1 MKPRKVE
8 VITVSWSR
16 LGRRLSREFNSR
28 RLADQFAEELTSV
41 ARESASFGSRITIES
56 RTEVL
61 VDAVNSTMEARPAVA
76 RRAVAMQGAVRQGAA
91 WRDIAK
97 QGKARI

>member
-28 RLADQFAEELTSV
+28 RLADQFVEELTSV
-41 ARESASFGSRITIES
+41 ARESAAFGSRITIES

-61 VDAVNSTMEARPAVA
+61 VDAVNSIMEARPG
-76 RRAVAMQGAVRQGAA
+76 VAMQGAVRQGAA
-91 WRDIAK
+91 WRDIAM
-97 QGKARI
+97 QGKARN